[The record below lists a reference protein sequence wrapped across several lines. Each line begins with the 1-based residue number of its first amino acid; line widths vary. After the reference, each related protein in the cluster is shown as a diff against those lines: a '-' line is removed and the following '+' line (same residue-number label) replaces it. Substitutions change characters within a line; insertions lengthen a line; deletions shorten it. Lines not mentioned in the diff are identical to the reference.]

1 MQRNSRVWSTSTM
14 FSQSINYNVFQGG
27 CQCFAILCLWARFT
41 TDGSLAVGGGIG
53 EKFHARVVTQLG
65 LSMLAGFDVRN
76 HEDPRYLGCTPHLVI
91 GKCARYESILVLV
104 EWMPHDATEVSS
116 KLLVKQQF

>member
-14 FSQSINYNVFQGG
+14 FSQSINYNVFKGQF
-27 CQCFAILCLWARFT
+27 FAILCLWARFT

-76 HEDPRYLGCTPHLVI
+76 HEDPRYLGCPPHLVTDE
-91 GKCARYESILVLV
+91 CVRYENILVLV
-104 EWMPHDATEVSS
+104 ERMPHDATEVSCI
-116 KLLVKQQF
+116 LLVKQQF